1 MDGVQLSQG
10 YSAIQGQF
18 IFAIMSLGVPGTQL
32 IDLRRMKGWVNL
44 RTTQWFWTW
53 DPWAGMLHKARATK
67 QTDLKIKIIFR
78 MWNT

>member
-32 IDLRRMKGWVNL
+32 IDLGRMKGWVNL

-53 DPWAGMLHKARATK
+53 DPWAGWHAP
-67 QTDLKIKIIFR
+67 
-78 MWNT
+78 

>member
-32 IDLRRMKGWVNL
+32 IDLRRMKG
-44 RTTQWFWTW
+44 
-53 DPWAGMLHKARATK
+53 
-67 QTDLKIKIIFR
+67 
-78 MWNT
+78 